1 MTSGAALLRSRPAV
15 PRLDQIIAGL
25 NEAQR
30 RAVERTRG
38 PVLVLAGA
46 GTGKTRVITV
56 RMAHLLEQGAQP
68 EQLLAVT
75 FTNKA
80 AGEMRERVAQLVGKE
95 RAARLTV
102 GTFHGFCLR
111 SLREHARL
119 LGLGR
124 SISICDASDQ
134 LAAAKSALRELRVPE
149 GVLHPA
155 ALQAAISLAK
165 CRVQGPGELA
175 AAASDER
182 EALIA
187 QGYRRYEEH
196 LQRARTVD
204 FDDLLLLQLKLL
216 REHPRVRD
224 ALRERYRWL
233 MVDEYQDT
241 NGPQYEIVREL
252 AAEHRNLCVVGDDDQ
267 SIYGWRGADVRKI
280 LGFERD
286 FPGALTVR
294 LEQNYRSTAPI
305 LAAANR
311 VIRNNPARHE
321 KTLHSV
327 LGAGAPVTVVRLP
340 DEQAEAEHVAREI
353 QELVAARSARPSE
366 LAILFRT
373 GSQPRPFELELR
385 ARNLP
390 YKLVGGM
397 SFFDRKEVRDV
408 LAYLRLLANP
418 RDESALLR
426 IVNCPPRGIGKTSL
440 ARVVEHATAHG
451 ISAAEAFEHSDS
463 VEGLPASASAAVQRL
478 MADLRA
484 LGGAAAGDAE
494 LKPELRAGQLVDTI
508 RKLLERVDYRQ
519 EVDRCYPDPLAR
531 QARWAGV
538 LEVLD
543 HAQNH
548 CQRHPRAD
556 LASFLADLTLNAG
569 EQESSQ
575 DERGKEQIMLMTLHA
590 AKGLEFSRVYLVGLE
605 EGLLPHA
612 RSAAE
617 DTVEEERRLAYVG
630 ITRAQHV
637 LTLTWAEQRSK
648 FGRRVPS
655 VPSRFLFEMKGEA
668 PPKDWRGIEARASAP
683 AGGNAAGAGAKTR
696 AKPSKAAAKQKTR
709 AKLAQAARRVR

>member
-1 MTSGAALLRSRPAV
+1 VTSLGR
-15 PRLDQIIAGL
+15 IIAGL

-30 RAVERTRG
+30 RAVERTKG

-56 RMAHLLEQGAQP
+56 RMAHLLEQGAEP
-68 EQLLAVT
+68 EQILAVT

-80 AGEMRERVAQLVGKE
+80 AGEMRERVAQLVGAE
-95 RAARLTV
+95 RAKRLTV

-124 SISICDASDQ
+124 SFSICDASDQ

-216 REHPRVRD
+216 REHERVRA

-252 AAEHRNLCVVGDDDQ
+252 AVEHRNLCVVGDDDQ

-286 FPGALTVR
+286 FPGALVVR
-294 LEQNYRSTAPI
+294 LEQNYRSSAPI

-321 KTLHSV
+321 KTLQSV

-353 QELVAARSARPSE
+353 QELVSARSARPSDV
-366 LAILFRT
+366 AILFRT

-440 ARVVEHATAHG
+440 ERVVAHATAHG
-451 ISAAEAFEHSDS
+451 ISAAEAFEQSDS

-484 LGGAAAGDAE
+484 LGGAAPGDRE

-519 EVDRCYPDPLAR
+519 EVDRCYPEPLAR

-548 CQRHPRAD
+548 CQRNARAD
-556 LASFLADLTLNAG
+556 LATFLSDLALNAG
-569 EQESSQ
+569 EQESAQ
-575 DERGKEQIMLMTLHA
+575 EERGKEQIMLMTLHA

-617 DTVEEERRLAYVG
+617 DSVEEERRLAYVG

-668 PPKDWRGIEARASAP
+668 PPKDWRGIEARASEPAP
-683 AGGNAAGAGAKTR
+683 GAGAKVR

-709 AKLAQAARRVR
+709 AKIAQAARRVR